1 LKFYPHLLFI
11 DSFKMATPEG
21 FPELTFAASV
31 PPPAGTAKTTVV
43 PSALEGEGPRV
54 ITWQNYL
61 WEEPKV
67 ASASDIQAA
76 ETKLNVLLPQ
86 IILHVAIEIF
96 LCNVS
101 INTPISDG
109 HHQYQYC
116 YIANKYKI

>member
-1 LKFYPHLLFI
+1 LIETVQRLYPHLPSSI

-61 WEEPKV
+61 WEESKV
-67 ASASDIQAA
+67 ASDSDIQAA
-76 ETKLNVLLPQ
+76 ETKLNVL
-86 IILHVAIEIF
+86 IF
-96 LCNVS
+96 PPS
-101 INTPISDG
+101 FHSS
-109 HHQYQYC
+109 
-116 YIANKYKI
+116 